1 MWQHL
6 LRVGRSEPD
15 SVCPN
20 WMQAANTPSTFLREG
35 EKVGTA
41 QKPRNVAQHVL
52 TAWHRLSPPFQKVSL
67 SLRARAR
74 DKLFLKESINTE
86 IIIKPRREGGAI
98 DAVTATMNFS
108 RAMLPSPRVPEP
120 GGLAAPWPCL

>member
-20 WMQAANTPSTFLREG
+20 WMQAANTPSIFLREG

-41 QKPRNVAQHVL
+41 QKARTIAQHVL
-52 TAWHRLSPPFQKVSL
+52 TAMPGIASRLPFKRCL
-67 SLRARAR
+67 CPLRAHAHVINCFSKSQLTL
-74 DKLFLKESINTE
+74 KLL
-86 IIIKPRREGGAI
+86 
-98 DAVTATMNFS
+98 
-108 RAMLPSPRVPEP
+108 
-120 GGLAAPWPCL
+120 